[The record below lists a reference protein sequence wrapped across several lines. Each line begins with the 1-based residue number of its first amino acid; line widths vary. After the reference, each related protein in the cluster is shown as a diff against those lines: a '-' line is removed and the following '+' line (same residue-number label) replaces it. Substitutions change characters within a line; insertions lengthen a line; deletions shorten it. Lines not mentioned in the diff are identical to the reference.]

1 VYIAYNPGFVF
12 QLAVKAIAVSLF
24 DNLEKGF
31 TIKGLA
37 GEAGVSEKQ
46 LHLWKKILLAE
57 GPKLFERRR
66 PGRKK
71 QEILG
76 GRSKEG
82 EILIYESINRLLF
95 KAKED
100 RKPFFLSPEF
110 KEEVLKERRRLKE
123 ESGLAFQDF
132 SHLIGIPESTLKF
145 WQKKEREEGKEGL
158 KPKSRAPKRNA
169 QKLPGEIIEAI
180 QAYGQSCARRGGIRN
195 LSLFS
200 RSFRQKYQRLLSAY
214 GHPDISNKVIGR
226 YLKEAGLYRRKK
238 KKKSPGQKEEVLDT
252 TFLLPRV

>member
-1 VYIAYNPGFVF
+1 MYIAYKPGFVF

-24 DNLEKGF
+24 DNLEKSF

-37 GEAGVSEKQ
+37 REAGVSQKQ
-46 LHLWKKILLAE
+46 LHLWKKLLLAE
-57 GPKLFERRR
+57 GPKLFEHRR

-82 EILIYESINRLLF
+82 EILIYESINRFLLKGRGGQRLF
-95 KAKED
+95 
-100 RKPFFLSPEF
+100 SNPEF

-180 QAYGQSCARRGGIRN
+180 QSYGQSCAGRGGIRN

>member
-1 VYIAYNPGFVF
+1 MYIAYKPGFVF

-37 GEAGVSEKQ
+37 REAGVSQKQ
-46 LHLWKKILLAE
+46 LHLWKKLLLAE
-57 GPKLFERRR
+57 GPKLFEHRR

-71 QEILG
+71 KEILG

-82 EILIYESINRLLF
+82 EILIYESINRFLLRSRGDQRLF
-95 KAKED
+95 SD
-100 RKPFFLSPEF
+100 PEF

-123 ESGLAFQDF
+123 EAGLAFQDF
-132 SHLIGIPESTLKF
+132 SRLIGIPESTLKF

-180 QAYGQSCARRGGIRN
+180 QSYGQSCAGRGGIRN